1 MARLYISLL
10 SLKNWAKG
18 NRYLLRDC
26 TGDDFRFWGIIPIV
40 FAWPC
45 KTLFGALVKYLLLF
59 PLVLMVVALI
69 YLFRFLPAFLFVVR
83 IKR

>member
-1 MARLYISLL
+1 MAKLYISRL

-18 NRYLLRDC
+18 HRYLFKDC
-26 TGDDFRFWGIIPIV
+26 TGDDFHFWGIVPMI

-45 KTLFGALVKYLLLF
+45 KTLFGALVKYSLLLPF
-59 PLVLMVVALI
+59 ALVIVALI
-69 YLFRFLPAFLFVVR
+69 YLFRFLPALLFAVR